1 MTKRFEDIKMRISAL
16 AQSYLEGNEE
26 LRSLLRYEAD
36 FFPIS
41 KDQSDPM
48 ENRSIVIRMDEEL
61 YLVEETR
68 DEEQS
73 SFFRL
78 LPVN

>member
-1 MTKRFEDIKMRISAL
+1 MTKRFEDTKTRISAL
-16 AQSYLEGNEE
+16 AHSYLDGNEE

-36 FFPIS
+36 FFPIAR
-41 KDQSDPM
+41 DQHDPP
-48 ENRSIVIRMDEEL
+48 ECRSIVVRANQEL

-68 DEEQS
+68 NQDQPI
-73 SFFRL
+73 FTRL